1 MQETS
6 NYLDRKGRR
15 RRPMTSA
22 AGGVHLIKRVP
33 MTLGLAIVVT
43 GVALVI
49 AATAGA
55 DSTPVGPLPPGSVA
69 TITTGPNQLVAIAL
83 PRAAKKSGL
92 VWRLARRYDS
102 TVVRQISE
110 ADVDANVVVVFK
122 VLSRGK
128 ATVIFAL
135 TRGDSSPKA
144 VRSATHRIVSR

>member
-1 MQETS
+1 
-6 NYLDRKGRR
+6 
-15 RRPMTSA
+15 MTSA
-22 AGGVHLIKRVP
+22 AGGIHLTKRVP

-69 TITTGPNQLVAIAL
+69 TIATGPNQLVAIAL

-110 ADVDANVVVVFK
+110 ADVDANVVVVVFK

-144 VRSATHRIVSR
+144 VRAATHRIVSR